1 MENNTATKIEKSRFS
16 LFIDGSDC
24 GLVWGVDAKTIRA
37 EIVAERTARGLDGK
51 VSVRKAGT
59 SLGKR

>member
-1 MENNTATKIEKSRFS
+1 MWA
-16 LFIDGSDC
+16 
-24 GLVWGVDAKTIRA
+24 VDAKTARA
-37 EIVAERTARGLDGK
+37 QIVAERKAAGLDGK